1 MFISD
6 FVTRRIKS
14 QMQELTLQQAIDLCQ
29 VPDSFNEQ
37 GISRALQF
45 IRLRRKTSPFTAEI

>member
-1 MFISD
+1 MFIAD
-6 FVTRRIKS
+6 FVTQRIKAK
-14 QMQELTLQQAIDLCQ
+14 MQELTLQQAIDLCQ
-29 VPDSFNEQ
+29 IPDSLNEQ